1 MSVDEDTVTLKDV
14 ETAIK
19 ILVIFLKRQ
28 RQSET
33 LLRRIGMRGRTISP
47 FGLNFEDILR
57 MSYEQVQARKMEKEE
72 EIEELSE
79 EELERIRKIADKV
92 KAQR

>member
-1 MSVDEDTVTLKDV
+1 
-14 ETAIK
+14 
-19 ILVIFLKRQ
+19 
-28 RQSET
+28 
-33 LLRRIGMRGRTISP
+33 MRGRTISP

-57 MSYEQVQARKMEKEE
+57 MSYEQVQARKMEREE
-72 EIEELSE
+72 EVEELSE